1 VPTSKSR
8 AEYMADRRAKLRA
21 VEAAEHFDQVTA
33 EHFDQVTAE
42 ESPKKQGYDCGCRPG
57 DKCMSHA
64 IQAMSQQRI
73 DAILKEINHR

>member
-21 VEAAEHFDQVTA
+21 VEAA